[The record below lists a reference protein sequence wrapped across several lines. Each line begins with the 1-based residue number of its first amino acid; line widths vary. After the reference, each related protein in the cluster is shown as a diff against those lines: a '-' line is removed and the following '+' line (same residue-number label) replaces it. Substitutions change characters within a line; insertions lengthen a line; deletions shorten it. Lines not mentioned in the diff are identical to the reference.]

1 MTKLW
6 DIMNTHRIKR
16 GKKCKFSIYFR
27 SVGRRSGNKLN
38 KRQNM
43 TIMTAFWNILF
54 EVVGKPNF
62 DTVINYFKNQALY
75 VHHRASKDK
84 NNASENDIFESE
96 KTQRKNRKWV
106 IHNRDVIRQKGNFL
120 KKGNLSICD
129 VKNMSKYDRES
140 YPIDILIL
148 LET

>member
-1 MTKLW
+1 
-6 DIMNTHRIKR
+6 
-16 GKKCKFSIYFR
+16 
-27 SVGRRSGNKLN
+27 
-38 KRQNM
+38 
-43 TIMTAFWNILF
+43 MTAFWNILF

-84 NNASENDIFESE
+84 NNASENDILYRVYIQFRNAIYVADGIVIFRKITIFESE
-96 KTQRKNRKWV
+96 KTQRKNREWV